1 MKLTN
6 KRLAI
11 AAFSMTLFIPA
22 ISMADEIVLPDMGD
36 STGTLISPAQE
47 EILGESFFRS
57 IRSQLNISYD
67 PDVQN
72 YIQSIGQKLVANS
85 DNPTQPFYFFV
96 VVSDDINAFAG
107 PGGYIGINSGL
118 IMNSE
123 SESELASVMAHEIA
137 HVTQRHIYR
146 SYEAASLMSIPA
158 AAAMI
163 AAIIV
168 ATQAPEVGIGA
179 LSAIQA
185 GTLQMQIDFTRDN
198 EQEADRIGLKT
209 LARAEFDPRSMPTFF
224 EKLQHAS
231 RYYGAGAPEFLRT
244 HPITSSRISD
254 TRGRAET
261 FPYRQV
267 PDSQDYRLTK
277 AKLRLTST
285 QTTLNDLVIFF
296 ANRADQGTQKQRAAM
311 QYGLGLCYVKQQKF
325 KQAETIFQHLNQQYP
340 TQRQY
345 LTALAQIAEDKRET
359 ETAKKLYLQLQ
370 QRFPADINFHFK
382 YISILLKSKQPELA
396 LQHLKLV
403 AYKNQQHPEFFLL
416 LAQAYGDLNQRINS
430 HRYMAEYYYAIGQT
444 NAAIMQIK
452 IAQQEK
458 GLNFYLSAILEDRLN
473 FFATEMQALKELQ
486 ESM

>member
-1 MKLTN
+1 MKLN
-6 KRLAI
+6 KNLLLI
-11 AAFSMTLFIPA
+11 ALTSLILLTPN
-22 ISMADEIVLPDMGD
+22 ISTAGDIVLPDMGD
-36 STGTLISPAQE
+36 STGTLISPVQE
-47 EILGESFFRS
+47 KILGESFFRN
-57 IRSQLNISYD
+57 IRSQLKISYD
-67 PDVQN
+67 PDIQN

-85 DNPTQPFYFFV
+85 DNPTQSFYFFV
-96 VVSDDINAFAG
+96 VESDDINAFAG

-118 IMNSE
+118 ILNSE

-146 SYEAASLMSIPA
+146 SYEAASRMSIPA

-209 LARAEFDPRSMPTFF
+209 LARAKFDPRSMPTFF

-254 TRGRAET
+254 TRGRAEKY
-261 FPYRQV
+261 PYRQV

-277 AKLRLTST
+277 SKLRLTSM
-285 QTTLNDLVIFF
+285 QTTLNDLIIFF
-296 ANRADQGTQKQRAAM
+296 SNRVDQGTKEQRAAM
-311 QYGLGLCYVKQQKF
+311 QYGLGLCHVKQQKF
-325 KQAETIFQHLNQQYP
+325 NQAEEIFQRLSKLHP
-340 TQRQY
+340 KQRQY
-345 LTALAQIAEDKRET
+345 LTALAQVAVNKRDVEM
-359 ETAKKLYLQLQ
+359 AKKLYLQLQ
-370 QRFPADINFHFK
+370 QKFPGDIEFQFE
-382 YISILLKSKQPELA
+382 YISILLKSNQNQLA
-396 LQHLKLV
+396 LQHLKLIN
-403 AYKNQQHPEFFLL
+403 YKNQQHPRFFLL
-416 LAQAYGDLNQRINS
+416 LAQAYGNLHQNVNS
-430 HRYMAEYYYAIGQT
+430 HRYMAEYNYATGQT

-452 IAQQEK
+452 IAQRDK
-458 GLNFYLSAILEDRLN
+458 DLNFYLSAILEDRLN
-473 FFATEMQALKELQ
+473 FFVTEMQAMKELQ
-486 ESM
+486 E